1 MTTSRVV
8 LDACVM
14 LPLPLNS
21 LLLTLADAELF
32 RPVWT
37 PDLLD
42 EVERNLSDES
52 SGHPPQQAARRVQ
65 QMRRAFPLA
74 EDESHG
80 YRALIPA
87 MTNDPRSRHVL
98 AAAVRSGAASIVTA
112 TLPDFPPAALE
123 PFDVEAIH
131 PDEFL
136 CDQLDLD
143 PDAVI
148 ECIHVLIARNTLPPR
163 TVGELLESLAQLTP
177 RFVDAVRAAL
187 VARGEDPGAG
197 AVPAASSLPE
207 LTDEQISALPPE
219 MQEAYL
225 ELRAMDPAELLRFLG
240 HTKLVSA
247 AWAFLTSV
255 CVDGDLL
262 SVWPTVDPDFRA
274 VLAWRWVQ
282 DNHYQMTVDG
292 WDGEAVAADLAVP
305 VPDHP
310 LWVHFERVH
319 VRSFRAMLP
328 DPATWG
334 IGTGTRIVA
343 PGVEVLYVHEMSTLD
358 GGVWEPN
365 VPRPV
370 FPILMHLVDDRWLV
384 RNLGSEED
392 PAGRVQS

>member
-1 MTTSRVV
+1 MTTLRVV
-8 LDACVM
+8 LDTCVM
-14 LPLPLNS
+14 LPQALNN
-21 LLLTLADAELF
+21 LLLTLADSELF

-37 PDLLD
+37 ADLLD
-42 EVERNLSDES
+42 EVERNLSGERFGTS
-52 SGHPPQQAARRVQ
+52 PQQAARRVQ

-74 EDESHG
+74 EEESRG
-80 YRALIPA
+80 YRELIPA
-87 MTNDPRSRHVL
+87 MTNDPKDRHVL
-98 AAAVRSGAASIVTA
+98 AAAVRSGAGVIVTA
-112 TLPDFPPAALE
+112 TLPDFPPAALD

-136 CDQLDLD
+136 CDLLDLD
-143 PDAVI
+143 PEAVI
-148 ECIHVLIARNTLPPR
+148 ESMHVLLDRNMLPPR
-163 TVGELLESLAQLTP
+163 TVGDLLESLERLTP
-177 RFVDAVRAAL
+177 QFVNAVRALL
-187 VARGEDPGAG
+187 VARGEAPDIG
-197 AVPAASSLPE
+197 AVPAASSFPE
-207 LTDEQISALPPE
+207 LTDEQVSALLPE
-219 MQEAYL
+219 MREAYL

-262 SVWPTVDPDFRA
+262 SVWPNVDPDFRS
-274 VLAWRWVQ
+274 VLAWRWVR

-292 WDGEAVAADLAVP
+292 WEGEAVAAALAGP
-305 VPDHP
+305 VPEHP

-334 IGTGTRIVA
+334 IGTGTRIVG

-358 GGVWEPN
+358 SGVWEPN

-392 PAGRVQS
+392 PAASA

>member
-1 MTTSRVV
+1 MV
-8 LDACVM
+8 LDTCVM
-14 LPLPLNS
+14 LPQTLNN

-42 EVERNLSDES
+42 EVERTLSGERFGKS
-52 SGHPPQQAARRVQ
+52 PQQAVRRVQ

-74 EDESHG
+74 EEESRG
-80 YRALIPA
+80 YRELIPA
-87 MTNDPRSRHVL
+87 MTNDPKDRHVL
-98 AAAVRSGAASIVTA
+98 AAAVRSGAGVIVTA
-112 TLPDFPPAALE
+112 TVQDFPPAALV

-136 CDQLDLD
+136 CDLLDLD
-143 PDAVI
+143 PDAVL
-148 ECIHVLIARNTLPPR
+148 ECMHALVARNMLPPR
-163 TVGELLESLAQLTP
+163 TVGELLESLERLTP
-177 RFVDAVRAAL
+177 RFVDTVRALL
-187 VARGEDPGAG
+187 VARGEAPDLG

-207 LTDEQISALPPE
+207 LTDEQVSALLPE
-219 MQEAYL
+219 MREAYL
-225 ELRAMDPAELLRFLG
+225 ELRAMDPTELVRFLG

-262 SVWPTVDPDFRA
+262 SVWPNVDPDFRS
-274 VLAWRWVQ
+274 VLAWRWVR

-292 WDGEAVAADLAVP
+292 WEGEAVAAALAGP
-305 VPDHP
+305 VPEHP

-334 IGTGTRIVA
+334 IGTGTRIVG
-343 PGVEVLYVHEMSTLD
+343 PGVEVLYVHEMSTLES
-358 GGVWEPN
+358 GVWEPN

-392 PAGRVQS
+392 PAARA

>member
-1 MTTSRVV
+1 MAVFRVV
-8 LDACVM
+8 LDGCVL
-14 LPLPLNS
+14 LPQTLNN
-21 LLLTLADAELF
+21 LLLALADAELF

-42 EVERNLSDES
+42 EVERTLSGERFGKS
-52 SGHPPQQAARRVQ
+52 PEQAARRVQ
-65 QMRRAFPLA
+65 QMRRAFPFA
-74 EDESHG
+74 EEESRG
-80 YRALIPA
+80 YRELIPA
-87 MTNDPRSRHVL
+87 MTTEPKDRHVL
-98 AAAVRSGAASIVTA
+98 AAAVRSGAGVIVTA
-112 TLPDFPPAALE
+112 TLADFPKAALD

-136 CDQLDLD
+136 CDLLDLD
-143 PDAVI
+143 PDAVF
-148 ECIHVLIARNTLPPR
+148 ECLRVLVDRNMFPPR
-163 TVGELLESLAQLTP
+163 TVGELLELLERLTP
-177 RFVDAVRAAL
+177 RFVDTVRALL
-187 VARGEDPGAG
+187 VARGEVPDVG

-207 LTDEQISALPPE
+207 LTDEQISAVPAE
-219 MQEAYL
+219 MREAYL

-240 HTKLVSA
+240 HTRLVSA

-262 SVWPTVDPDFRA
+262 SVWPNVDPDFRA
-274 VLAWRWVQ
+274 VLAWRWVR

-292 WDGEAVAADLAVP
+292 WEGEAVASALSGPA
-305 VPDHP
+305 PDHP

-334 IGTGTRIVA
+334 IGTGTRIVG
-343 PGVEVLYVHEMSTLD
+343 PGVEVLYVHEMSTLES
-358 GGVWEPN
+358 GVWEPN

-392 PAGRVQS
+392 PAART

>member
-1 MTTSRVV
+1 MTTFRVV
-8 LDACVM
+8 LDTCVM
-14 LPLPLNS
+14 LPQTLNN

-32 RPVWT
+32 RTVWT

-42 EVERNLSDES
+42 EVERTLSGERFGKS
-52 SGHPPQQAARRVQ
+52 PQQAARRVQ

-74 EDESHG
+74 EEESRG
-80 YRALIPA
+80 YRELIPA
-87 MTNDPRSRHVL
+87 MTNDPKDRHVL
-98 AAAVRSGAASIVTA
+98 AAAVRSGAGVIVTA
-112 TLPDFPPAALE
+112 TVQDFPPAALV

-136 CDQLDLD
+136 CDLLDLD
-143 PDAVI
+143 PDAVL
-148 ECIHVLIARNTLPPR
+148 ECMHALVARNMLPPR
-163 TVGELLESLAQLTP
+163 TVGELLESLERLTP
-177 RFVDAVRAAL
+177 RFVDTVRALL
-187 VARGEDPGAG
+187 VARGEAPDLG

-207 LTDEQISALPPE
+207 LTDEQVSALLPE
-219 MQEAYL
+219 MREAYL
-225 ELRAMDPAELLRFLG
+225 ELRAMDPTELVRFLG
-240 HTKLVSA
+240 HTKLVGA

-262 SVWPTVDPDFRA
+262 SVWPNVDPDFRS
-274 VLAWRWVQ
+274 VLAWRWVR

-292 WDGEAVAADLAVP
+292 WEGEAVAAALAGP
-305 VPDHP
+305 VPEHP

-334 IGTGTRIVA
+334 IGTGTRIVG
-343 PGVEVLYVHEMSTLD
+343 PGVEVLYVHEMSTLES
-358 GGVWEPN
+358 GVWEPN

-392 PAGRVQS
+392 PAARA